1 MVFFVNGELVS
12 RVNDPDYTAGN
23 VGFIVETLDETY
35 AHVHFDSLEVRPL
48 SLNPT
53 SASNIARTYPVDAP
67 ICQGSVRAEDS
78 LVEFTTHT
86 VALGENLLAIAARY
100 NTTPEAILAANGKSI
115 DNPNV
120 IRNGQTLII
129 PQS

>member
-12 RVNDPDYTAGN
+12 HVNDPDYAAGN
-23 VGFIVETLDETY
+23 VGFMVETRDETY
-35 AHVHFDSLEVRPL
+35 AHVHFDSLVVRPL
-48 SLNPT
+48 TTTPATTNSP
-53 SASNIARTYPVDAP
+53 AATYPVDSP
-67 ICQGSVRAEDS
+67 VCQGSVRAEDS

-86 VALGENLLAIAARY
+86 VGLGENLLAIAARY

-120 IRNGQTLII
+120 IRIGQTLII
-129 PQS
+129 PES